1 MIRRPP
7 RSTRTDTLFPYTTLF
22 RSSEHPEEAADLVRY
37 LTSYDEQ
44 KRRALEG
51 SFNPTRRS
59 LYDDAALL
67 AANPFYGLFL
77 DILENAVARPSTVTG
92 RRYNQVSSAFVR
104 AVHATL
110 SGNGS
115 AAENLAVPERSLE
128 RLSRGGRWE
137 GIGRASGRES
147 VCEDVYRS

>member
-1 MIRRPP
+1 MRI
-7 RSTRTDTLFPYTTLF
+7 SDW
-22 RSSEHPEEAADLVRY
+22 SSDVCSSDLLVRY

-77 DILENAVARPSTVTG
+77 DILENSVARPSTVTG
-92 RRYNQVSSAFVR
+92 RRSNQVSSAFAR

-115 AAENLAVPERSLE
+115 AAENPALLERSLE
-128 RLSRGGRWE
+128 RLSLGGRW
-137 GIGRASGRES
+137 
-147 VCEDVYRS
+147 RSEEHTPELQSLM